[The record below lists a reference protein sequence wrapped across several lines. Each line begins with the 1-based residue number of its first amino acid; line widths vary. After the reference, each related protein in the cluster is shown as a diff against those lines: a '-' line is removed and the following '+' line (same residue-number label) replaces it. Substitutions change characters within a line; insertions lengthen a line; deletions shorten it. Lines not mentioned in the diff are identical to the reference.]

1 MFSFKY
7 PSIAAIALLAGMGL
21 ANAQM
26 AQEHEAH
33 HPDASASAPAT
44 PPGAPAGMSK
54 MTGGSMEQMMPMM
67 PMMRMM
73 HGMMGAGGGEMRMM
87 PSEHVEGRI
96 AFLKAELGITE
107 AQLPQWEAFADALRG
122 SAKTMRT
129 AMMGTMQAGM
139 PTTAPAKIDTMV
151 AMMTVR
157 LDALKMTAAAE
168 KSLYT
173 VLTDA
178 QKKTADEL
186 MMSPMGVM

>member
-67 PMMRMM
+67 RMM

-107 AQLPQWEAFADALRG
+107 AQLPQWDAFADALRG

-168 KSLYT
+168 KSLYA